1 MKGNHVDIKVLMMES
16 NIKLIEVYLNHE
28 LILEETVNDIYPII
42 SWFMQKY
49 QFNTFNIKVYY
60 NRLRVA
66 QEDDNMKKWMKILI
80 ICLVCLFCLGCL
92 GSCMLINYSFDYLE
106 QQQQELD
113 NMPLY

>member
-66 QEDDNMKKWMKILI
+66 
-80 ICLVCLFCLGCL
+80 
-92 GSCMLINYSFDYLE
+92 
-106 QQQQELD
+106 
-113 NMPLY
+113 